1 MKHWTF
7 EINESDS
14 GEILISADGSDGS
27 RWQEWINKKEG
38 KLYESNLES
47 MDSHKVTPVED
58 WAIRTEINLMMHLLA
73 TYFQKDMQNVE
84 SYKIFEGNVL
94 YQKPDPAKAYWA
106 RELGCHVWSEK
117 HGFTIEDIPPIS
129 YEWKNILNELG
140 DDTISYKETEKL
152 MDETIREETAREIA
166 PCAQQIFYIIY
177 CIAHKSKFGKPFSIV

>member
-84 SYKIFEGNVL
+84 SYQIFEGNVL
-94 YQKPDPAKAYWA
+94 YQKPDPAKTYWA
-106 RELGCHVWSEK
+106 REPGCHTWAEK
-117 HGFTIEDIPPIS
+117 HGFTMEDIPPIN

-166 PCAQQIFYIIY
+166 PCSQQIFYIIY
-177 CIAHKSKFGKPFSIV
+177 CMAHKGKFGCPFSIG

>member
-7 EINESDS
+7 EIGESDS
-14 GEILISADGSDGS
+14 GEILISAEGSDGS
-27 RWQEWINKKEG
+27 CWQEWVNKRAG
-38 KLYESNLES
+38 KLHENEP
-47 MDSHKVTPVED
+47 MGHHKVTPIED

-84 SYKIFEGNVL
+84 SYQIFEGNVL

-106 RELGCHVWSEK
+106 RESGCHTWAEK
-117 HGFTIEDIPPIS
+117 HGFTTEDIPPIS

-140 DDTISYKETEKL
+140 DDTINYKETEKL

-177 CIAHKSKFGKPFSIV
+177 CIAHKSKFGCPFSIG

>member
-84 SYKIFEGNVL
+84 SYQIFEENVL

-106 RELGCHVWSEK
+106 REPGCHVWSEK
-117 HGFTIEDIPPIS
+117 HGFTMEEIPPIS
-129 YEWKNILNELG
+129 YEWKNILNEFGDNIINYKEAELLM
-140 DDTISYKETEKL
+140 DDTL
-152 MDETIREETAREIA
+152 REETAREIA
-166 PCAQQIFYIIY
+166 PCAQQIFCIIY
-177 CIAHKSKFGKPFSIV
+177 CIAHKSKFGKLFSIV

>member
-7 EINESDS
+7 EIGESDS

-27 RWQEWINKKEG
+27 RWQEWINKREG
-38 KLYESNLES
+38 KLYENEP
-47 MDSHKVTPVED
+47 MGNHKVTPIED

-73 TYFQKDMQNVE
+73 TFFQKDMQNVE
-84 SYKIFEGNVL
+84 SYQIFEGNVL
-94 YQKPDPAKAYWA
+94 YQEPDPAKAYWA
-106 RELGCHVWSEK
+106 REPGCHDWAEK

-140 DDTISYKETEKL
+140 DNTISYKETEKL

-177 CIAHKSKFGKPFSIV
+177 CMAHKSKFGCPFSID

>member
-47 MDSHKVTPVED
+47 TDSHKVTPVED

-84 SYKIFEGNVL
+84 SYQIFEGNVL

-106 RELGCHVWSEK
+106 REPGCHVWSEK

-129 YEWKNILNELG
+129 YEWKNILNEFGDNIINYKEAELLM
-140 DDTISYKETEKL
+140 DDTL
-152 MDETIREETAREIA
+152 REETAREIT

-177 CIAHKSKFGKPFSIV
+177 CIGHKSKFGKPFIIM

>member
-73 TYFQKDMQNVE
+73 TFFQKDMQNVE
-84 SYKIFEGNVL
+84 SYQIFEGNVL
-94 YQKPDPAKAYWA
+94 YQRPDPPKAYWA
-106 RELGCHVWSEK
+106 REPGCHVWAEN
-117 HGFTIEDIPPIS
+117 HGFTMEEIPPIS
-129 YEWKNILNELG
+129 YEWKNILNEFGDNIINYKEAELLM
-140 DDTISYKETEKL
+140 DDTL
-152 MDETIREETAREIA
+152 REETAREIA

-177 CIAHKSKFGKPFSIV
+177 CIGHKSKFGKPFIIM

>member
-27 RWQEWINKKEG
+27 RWQEWINTKEAQ
-38 KLYESNLES
+38 LYESNLES

-84 SYKIFEGNVL
+84 SYQIFEGNVL

-106 RELGCHVWSEK
+106 REPGCHTWVEK
-117 HGFTIEDIPPIS
+117 HGFTMEEIPPIS
-129 YEWKNILNELG
+129 YKWKNILNEFRDNIINYKEAELLM
-140 DDTISYKETEKL
+140 DDTL
-152 MDETIREETAREIA
+152 REETAREIA
-166 PCAQQIFYIIY
+166 PCSQQIFYIIY
-177 CIAHKSKFGKPFSIV
+177 CIAHKSKFGCPFSID

>member
-84 SYKIFEGNVL
+84 TYQIFEGNVL

-106 RELGCHVWSEK
+106 REPGCHAWAEK
-117 HGFTIEDIPPIS
+117 HGFTTEAIPPIS
-129 YEWKNILNELG
+129 YEWKNILNEFGDNTINYKEAELLM
-140 DDTISYKETEKL
+140 DDTL
-152 MDETIREETAREIA
+152 REETAREIA
-166 PCAQQIFYIIY
+166 PCSQQIFYIIY
-177 CIAHKSKFGKPFSIV
+177 CMAHKSKFGCPFSID

>member
-84 SYKIFEGNVL
+84 SYQIFEGNVL

-106 RELGCHVWSEK
+106 REQGCHVWSEK
-117 HGFTIEDIPPIS
+117 HGFTKEDIPPIS

-166 PCAQQIFYIIY
+166 PCSQQIFYIIY
-177 CIAHKSKFGKPFSIV
+177 CMAHKGKFGCLFSIG

>member
-1 MKHWTF
+1 MKNWTF

-84 SYKIFEGNVL
+84 SYQIFGGNVL
-94 YQKPDPAKAYWA
+94 YQEPDPAKVYWG
-106 RELGCHVWSEK
+106 REPGCHVWAEK

-129 YEWKNILNELG
+129 YEWKNILNEFG
-140 DDTISYKETEKL
+140 DNTISYKETEKL

-177 CIAHKSKFGKPFSIV
+177 CIAHKSKFGKLFSIV

>member
-84 SYKIFEGNVL
+84 SYQIFEGNVL

-106 RELGCHVWSEK
+106 REQGCHVWSEK
-117 HGFTIEDIPPIS
+117 HGFTKEDIPPIS

-177 CIAHKSKFGKPFSIV
+177 CIAHKSKFGCPFSID

>member
-58 WAIRTEINLMMHLLA
+58 WAIRTEINLMMHLLT

-84 SYKIFEGNVL
+84 SYQIFEGNVL
-94 YQKPDPAKAYWA
+94 YQKPDPPKAYWA
-106 RELGCHVWSEK
+106 RESGCHVWSEK

-140 DDTISYKETEKL
+140 NDTISYKETEKL

-177 CIAHKSKFGKPFSIV
+177 CIAHKSKFGCSFSIG

>member
-27 RWQEWINKKEG
+27 RWQEWINQKEG

-84 SYKIFEGNVL
+84 SYQIFEGNVL

-106 RELGCHVWSEK
+106 REQGCHVWSEK
-117 HGFTIEDIPPIS
+117 HGFTKEEIPPIS
-129 YEWKNILNELG
+129 YEWKNILNEFGDNIINYKEAELLM
-140 DDTISYKETEKL
+140 DDTL
-152 MDETIREETAREIA
+152 REETAREIA
-166 PCAQQIFYIIY
+166 PCAQQIFCIIY
-177 CIAHKSKFGKPFSIV
+177 CIGHKSKFGKPFIIM

>member
-58 WAIRTEINLMMHLLA
+58 WAIRTEINLMMHLFA
-73 TYFQKDMQNVE
+73 TYFQKDMQDVE
-84 SYKIFEGNVL
+84 SYQIFEGNVL
-94 YQKPDPAKAYWA
+94 HQLPDPVKTYWA
-106 RELGCHVWSEK
+106 RETDCSIWLK
-117 HGFTIEDIPPIS
+117 QGFTKEELPPFD
-129 YEWKNILNELG
+129 YEWKNILSESG
-140 DDTISYKETEKL
+140 DDIIDYKQAEVM
-152 MDETIREETAREIA
+152 MDDDLREETAREIA
-166 PCAQQIFYIIY
+166 PCSQQVFYLIY
-177 CIAHKSKFGKPFSIV
+177 CICHKGRFGRPFVF

>member
-47 MDSHKVTPVED
+47 MDNHKVTPVED

-84 SYKIFEGNVL
+84 SYQIFEGNVL

-106 RELGCHVWSEK
+106 REPGCHVWSEK

-177 CIAHKSKFGKPFSIV
+177 CIAHKSKFGKLFSIV

>member
-14 GEILISADGSDGS
+14 GEILISAEGSDGS

-47 MDSHKVTPVED
+47 TDSHKVTPVED

-73 TYFQKDMQNVE
+73 TYFQKDMQNIE

-106 RELGCHVWSEK
+106 REPGCHVWSEK

-140 DDTISYKETEKL
+140 NDTISYKETEKL

-166 PCAQQIFYIIY
+166 PSSQQIFYIIY
-177 CIAHKSKFGKPFSIV
+177 CIAHKSKFGKPFNIV

>member
-27 RWQEWINKKEG
+27 RWQEWINQKEG

-84 SYKIFEGNVL
+84 SYQIFEGNVL

-106 RELGCHVWSEK
+106 REPGCHTWAEK
-117 HGFTIEDIPPIS
+117 HGFTMEDIPPIS
-129 YEWKNILNELG
+129 YEWKNILDYGGNNIINYKEAELLM
-140 DDTISYKETEKL
+140 DDTL
-152 MDETIREETAREIA
+152 REETAREIA
-166 PCAQQIFYIIY
+166 PCSQQIFYIIY
-177 CIAHKSKFGKPFSIV
+177 CMSHKGKFGKPFVVI

>member
-7 EINESDS
+7 EIGESDS

-27 RWQEWINKKEG
+27 RWQEWINTKEAQ
-38 KLYESNLES
+38 LYESNLES

-84 SYKIFEGNVL
+84 SYQIFEGNVL

-106 RELGCHVWSEK
+106 RESGCHTWAEK
-117 HGFTIEDIPPIS
+117 HGFTMEEIPPIS

-140 DDTISYKETEKL
+140 DDTINYKETEKL
-152 MDETIREETAREIA
+152 MDETIREKTAREIA

-177 CIAHKSKFGKPFSIV
+177 CMAHKSKFGCPFSIG

>member
-14 GEILISADGSDGS
+14 GEILISAEGSDGS

-47 MDSHKVTPVED
+47 TDSHKVTPVED

-84 SYKIFEGNVL
+84 SYQIFEGNVL

-106 RELGCHVWSEK
+106 RESGCHVWSEK

-166 PCAQQIFYIIY
+166 PCGQQIFYIIY
-177 CIAHKSKFGKPFSIV
+177 CIAHKSKFGCPFSVD

>member
-7 EINESDS
+7 EINESDN

-94 YQKPDPAKAYWA
+94 YQKPDPAKAYWT
-106 RELGCHVWSEK
+106 RESGCHVWSEK

-177 CIAHKSKFGKPFSIV
+177 CIAHKNKFGCPFSID

>member
-14 GEILISADGSDGS
+14 GEILISAEGSDGS

-47 MDSHKVTPVED
+47 TDSHKVTPVED
-58 WAIRTEINLMMHLLA
+58 WAIRTEINLMMHLLT

-84 SYKIFEGNVL
+84 SYQIFEGNVL

-106 RELGCHVWSEK
+106 REPGCHTWSEK

-140 DDTISYKETEKL
+140 NDTISYKETEKL

-166 PCAQQIFYIIY
+166 PCSQQIFYIIY
-177 CIAHKSKFGKPFSIV
+177 CMDHKGKFGKPFVVI

>member
-84 SYKIFEGNVL
+84 SYQIFEGNVL
-94 YQKPDPAKAYWA
+94 YQKPDPPKAYWA
-106 RELGCHVWSEK
+106 REPGCHAWAEN
-117 HGFTIEDIPPIS
+117 HGFTMEDIPPIS

-140 DDTISYKETEKL
+140 NDTISYKETEKL

-177 CIAHKSKFGKPFSIV
+177 CIAHKSKFGCSFSIG

>member
-84 SYKIFEGNVL
+84 SYQIFEGNVL
-94 YQKPDPAKAYWA
+94 YQKPDPTKAYWA
-106 RELGCHVWSEK
+106 REPGCHAWAEN
-117 HGFTIEDIPPIS
+117 HGFTMEDIPPIS

-140 DDTISYKETEKL
+140 NDTISYKETEKL

-177 CIAHKSKFGKPFSIV
+177 CIAHKSKFGCSFSIG

>member
-73 TYFQKDMQNVE
+73 TYFQKNMDLRL
-84 SYKIFEGNVL
+84 KIFRPSAMNGKTYWTTEGITSSITK
-94 YQKPDPAKAYWA
+94 KPNY
-106 RELGCHVWSEK
+106 
-117 HGFTIEDIPPIS
+117 
-129 YEWKNILNELG
+129 
-140 DDTISYKETEKL
+140 
-152 MDETIREETAREIA
+152 
-166 PCAQQIFYIIY
+166 
-177 CIAHKSKFGKPFSIV
+177 

>member
-1 MKHWTF
+1 MKHWAF

-27 RWQEWINKKEG
+27 RWQEWINQKEG

-84 SYKIFEGNVL
+84 SYQVFEGNVL
-94 YQKPDPAKAYWA
+94 YQKPDPPKAYWA
-106 RELGCHVWSEK
+106 REPGCHTWAEK
-117 HGFTIEDIPPIS
+117 HGFTMEDIPPIS
-129 YEWKNILNELG
+129 YEWKNILDYGGDNIINYKEAELLM
-140 DDTISYKETEKL
+140 DDTL
-152 MDETIREETAREIA
+152 REETAREIA
-166 PCAQQIFYIIY
+166 PCAQQIFCIIY
-177 CIAHKSKFGKPFSIV
+177 CMSHKGKFGKPFVVI

>member
-27 RWQEWINKKEG
+27 RWQEWINQKEG

-73 TYFQKDMQNVE
+73 TYFQKNMQNVE
-84 SYKIFEGNVL
+84 SYQVFEANVL
-94 YQKPDPAKAYWA
+94 YQKPDPPKAYWA
-106 RELGCHVWSEK
+106 REPGCHTWAEK
-117 HGFTIEDIPPIS
+117 HGFTMEEIPPIS
-129 YEWKNILNELG
+129 YEWKNILDYGGDNIINYKEAELLM
-140 DDTISYKETEKL
+140 DDTL
-152 MDETIREETAREIA
+152 REETAREIA
-166 PCAQQIFYIIY
+166 PCSQQIFYIIY
-177 CIAHKSKFGKPFSIV
+177 CMSHKGKFGKLFVVI

>member
-27 RWQEWINKKEG
+27 RWQEWINKKEE

-47 MDSHKVTPVED
+47 TDSHKVTPVED

-84 SYKIFEGNVL
+84 SYQIFEGNVL
-94 YQKPDPAKAYWA
+94 YQKPDPPKAYWA
-106 RELGCHVWSEK
+106 REPGCHTWAEK

-166 PCAQQIFYIIY
+166 PSSQQIFYIIY
-177 CIAHKSKFGKPFSIV
+177 CIAHKSKFGKPFNIV

>member
-7 EINESDS
+7 EIGESDS

-27 RWQEWINKKEG
+27 RWQEWVNKKEG

-47 MDSHKVTPVED
+47 TDSHKVTPVED
-58 WAIRTEINLMMHLLA
+58 WAIRTEINLMMLLLA

-84 SYKIFEGNVL
+84 SYQIFEGNVL
-94 YQKPDPAKAYWA
+94 YQTPDPAKAYWA
-106 RELGCHVWSEK
+106 REPGCHAWAEK

-177 CIAHKSKFGKPFSIV
+177 CIAHKSKFGCLFSIG

>member
-27 RWQEWINKKEG
+27 RWQEWVNKKEG

-47 MDSHKVTPVED
+47 MDSYKVTPVED
-58 WAIRTEINLMMHLLA
+58 WAIRTEINLMMHLLT

-84 SYKIFEGNVL
+84 SYQIFEGNVL

-106 RELGCHVWSEK
+106 REPGCHTWAEK
-117 HGFTIEDIPPIS
+117 HGFTTEDTPPIS

-140 DDTISYKETEKL
+140 DATINYKEAEKL

-166 PCAQQIFYIIY
+166 PSSQQIFYIIY
-177 CIAHKSKFGKPFSIV
+177 CIAHKSKFGKPFNIV

>member
-94 YQKPDPAKAYWA
+94 YQKPDPPKAYWA
-106 RELGCHVWSEK
+106 REPGCHVWSEK

-140 DDTISYKETEKL
+140 DATINYKETEKL

>member
-14 GEILISADGSDGS
+14 EEILISADGSDGS

-106 RELGCHVWSEK
+106 REPGCHTWAEK
-117 HGFTIEDIPPIS
+117 HGFTTEDIPPIS

-177 CIAHKSKFGKPFSIV
+177 CIAHKSKFGCPFSVD

>member
-14 GEILISADGSDGS
+14 GEILISAEGSDGS

-84 SYKIFEGNVL
+84 SYQIFEGNVL

-106 RELGCHVWSEK
+106 REPGCHTWAEK

-140 DDTISYKETEKL
+140 NDTISYKETEKL

-166 PCAQQIFYIIY
+166 PCAQQISYIIY
-177 CIAHKSKFGKPFSIV
+177 CIAHKSKFGCSFSIG

>member
-14 GEILISADGSDGS
+14 GEILISAEGSDGN

-47 MDSHKVTPVED
+47 TDSHKVTPVED
-58 WAIRTEINLMMHLLA
+58 WVIRTEINLMMHLLA
-73 TYFQKDMQNVE
+73 AFFQKDMQDVE

-94 YQKPDPAKAYWA
+94 YQKPDSAKAYWA
-106 RELGCHVWSEK
+106 REPGCHAWAEK
-117 HGFTIEDIPPIS
+117 HGFTTEDIPPIS

-140 DDTISYKETEKL
+140 DDIINYKEAEKL
-152 MDETIREETAREIA
+152 MDETLREETAREVT
-166 PCAQQIFYIIY
+166 PSSQQIFYIIY
-177 CIAHKSKFGKPFSIV
+177 CIAHKSKFGCPFSID

>member
-27 RWQEWINKKEG
+27 RWQEWINQKEG

-84 SYKIFEGNVL
+84 SYQIFEGNVL

-106 RELGCHVWSEK
+106 REQECHVWSEK
-117 HGFTIEDIPPIS
+117 HGFTKEEIPPIS
-129 YEWKNILNELG
+129 YEWKNILDYGGDNIINYKEAELLM
-140 DDTISYKETEKL
+140 DDTL
-152 MDETIREETAREIA
+152 REETAREIA
-166 PCAQQIFYIIY
+166 PCSQQIFYIIY
-177 CIAHKSKFGKPFSIV
+177 CMSHKGKFGKPFVVI

>member
-1 MKHWTF
+1 MKDWTF

-14 GEILISADGSDGS
+14 GEILISAEGSDGS

-47 MDSHKVTPVED
+47 TDSHKVTPVED

-84 SYKIFEGNVL
+84 SYQIFEGNVL
-94 YQKPDPAKAYWA
+94 YQKLDPPKAYWA
-106 RELGCHVWSEK
+106 RESGCHVWSEK

-140 DDTISYKETEKL
+140 NDTISYKETEKL

-177 CIAHKSKFGKPFSIV
+177 CIAHKSKFGCSFSIG